1 MIARK
6 NEFELIGNTV
16 GLATAKQ
23 APDEEM
29 FRMVQSTAPPFP
41 NKMLPPLST
50 RRRVDLRGFCMG
62 NGTSAVRSG

>member
-1 MIARK
+1 
-6 NEFELIGNTV
+6 
-16 GLATAKQ
+16 
-23 APDEEM
+23 
-29 FRMVQSTAPPFP
+29 MVQSTAPPFP